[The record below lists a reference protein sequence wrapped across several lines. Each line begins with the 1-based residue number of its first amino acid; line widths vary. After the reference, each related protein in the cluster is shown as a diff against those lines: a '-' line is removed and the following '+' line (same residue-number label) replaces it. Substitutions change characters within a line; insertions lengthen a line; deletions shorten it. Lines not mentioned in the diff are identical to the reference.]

1 MSWMAPYPAHRSVA
15 LPEPGNVLEGQI
27 GNTGI
32 HWHQHI
38 NRSML
43 RCMRTT
49 LTLDPDVA
57 ALLQRVRH
65 TQGGS
70 FKTVVNDALREG
82 LRHMIA
88 PPDPPVRYRTPPVDL
103 GRCLLGSLDDV
114 AEVLA
119 AGEGERFR

>member
-1 MSWMAPYPAHRSVA
+1 
-15 LPEPGNVLEGQI
+15 
-27 GNTGI
+27 
-32 HWHQHI
+32 
-38 NRSML
+38 ML

-70 FKTVVNDALREG
+70 FKTIVNDALREG

-88 PPDPPVRYRTPPVDL
+88 PPDRPVRYRTPPVDL